1 MSGQLRDG
9 VREVEG
15 MLPSPGLDQAGERTD
30 GATEAQ
36 AHLDGSR
43 WWQGAWQTVVGL
55 QGVGG
60 RVPGARAGLSV
71 GRDGQGFPD
80 SGVGSGPKS
89 PLASSLLV
97 CCPQGVRRA
106 GVGPLS
112 YPESRQSPA
121 AA

>member
-1 MSGQLRDG
+1 
-9 VREVEG
+9 
-15 MLPSPGLDQAGERTD
+15 MLPSPGLDQAGECTD

-71 GRDGQGFPD
+71 GRDGQGFPGLRG
-80 SGVGSGPKS
+80 GVWPQEPPCLVFVGVPALRGSGG
-89 PLASSLLV
+89 
-97 CCPQGVRRA
+97 QG
-106 GVGPLS
+106 GIP
-112 YPESRQSPA
+112 
-121 AA
+121 